1 MFTLFVR
8 RHFDLIQLALTQFR
22 PDRMKL
28 IVRDF
33 GCLISADQL
42 ELLLQILI
50 NIHFAMVFFLIFST
64 LLFRS
69 RVYFPNNPN
78 NGYFSLE
85 KREVEIEKKKLLRL
99 MNKMGML
106 SGSAI

>member
-50 NIHFAMVFFLIFST
+50 NIHFAMVFFLLFSRHFYFDHVFTFQTTRTMNIFR
-64 LLFRS
+64 LKKEKS
-69 RVYFPNNPN
+69 R
-78 NGYFSLE
+78 
-85 KREVEIEKKKLLRL
+85 
-99 MNKMGML
+99 
-106 SGSAI
+106 